1 MDNWKRKEIKDM
13 KMIFMGR
20 KKQAADLLK
29 WTVEQGIEVVS
40 VCTDNQFDNSPTAAM
55 AKELNIPV
63 ISMEEA
69 EEYVD
74 SHPGKIDL
82 VTSYL
87 YWRKIKKPLIE
98 GPNYGCIN
106 FHPAILPD
114 WKGCGGYNI
123 AILEKLPQ
131 WGVTAHYVNE
141 DIDTGKII
149 KVNKFDFDYT
159 TATAQSLEKISQEK
173 LVDLYKD
180 IILQVKEKGLLD
192 TLDVDNSKGTYISR
206 KQMNEMKEIKL
217 ENLTKEDLDLKI
229 RAFWFP
235 PYDGAY
241 IEINGVKY
249 TLVDKQILD
258 SLIDSNTTALF

>member
-1 MDNWKRKEIKDM
+1 
-13 KMIFMGR
+13 MIFMGR

-40 VCTDNQFDNSPTAAM
+40 VCTDNQFENSPTAAM
-55 AKELNIPV
+55 ARELNIPV

-69 EEYVD
+69 EEYVNN
-74 SHPGKIDL
+74 HPGEIDL

-87 YWRKIKKPLIE
+87 YWRKIRKPLIE
-98 GPNYGCIN
+98 GPKFGCIN

-123 AILEKLPQ
+123 AILNKLPQ

-141 DIDTGKII
+141 EFDRGKII
-149 KVNKFDFDYT
+149 KVNRFNFDCNIE
-159 TATAQSLEKISQEK
+159 TAQSLEKKSQDY
-173 LVDLYKD
+173 LVELYKD
-180 IILQVKEKGLLD
+180 IILQVKEKGILS
-192 TLDVDNSKGTYISR
+192 TLNIDNSQGIYISR
-206 KQMNEMKEIKL
+206 KQMNEMKEVKL
-217 ENLTKEDLDLKI
+217 SELFDEDLDLKI

-241 IEINGVKY
+241 IEVNGEKY
-249 TLVDKQILD
+249 TLVNKKILD
-258 SLIDSNTTALF
+258 KLIDSDTTALF

>member
-1 MDNWKRKEIKDM
+1 M

-29 WTVEQGIEVVS
+29 WTVEQGIEVKA
-40 VCTDNQFDNSPTAAM
+40 VCTDNQFENSPTAAM
-55 AKELNIPV
+55 AKQLNISV

-69 EEYVD
+69 EEYVNT
-74 SHPGKIDL
+74 HPGEIDL

-87 YWRKIKKPLIE
+87 YWRKIRKPLIE
-98 GPNYGCIN
+98 GPKYGCIN

-114 WKGCGGYNI
+114 WKGCGGYNV
-123 AILEKLPQ
+123 AILNRLPQ
-131 WGVTAHYVNE
+131 WGATAHYVNE

-149 KVNKFDFDYT
+149 RVDKFDFDYT
-159 TATAQSLEKISQEK
+159 TATAQTLEKETQDVLIN
-173 LVDLYKD
+173 LYKD
-180 IILQVKEKGLLD
+180 IVLEVKEKGLLE
-192 TLDVDNSKGTYISR
+192 TIDVDNNQGTYISR

-217 ENLTKEDLDLKI
+217 EDLNDSNLDNKV

-241 IEINGVKY
+241 IEINGTKY
-249 TLVDKQILD
+249 TLVDKKILD
-258 SLIDSNTTALF
+258 SLVDKDTTALF